1 MKNILARG
9 GIEFI
14 AVLLGISG
22 SLWIDDRSTNNNDRH
37 EEYEAYS
44 RLSNALEQDITNI
57 EKALIDN
64 NKMVIILKTMIDDIE
79 SVSID
84 SLLGYVD
91 RTQEYATIK
100 PQYSDY
106 EALKSTGR
114 LYKISDFDLLQK
126 IIDLYDIN
134 YDNIERMKI
143 EDKRG
148 VFMQDEFFINNY
160 AMKPSLKWTTL
171 KNINEDF
178 ERIKGDL
185 VYQNYLVFMYKIKME
200 INERWTSLIDD
211 IKNVKKEIDFQIED
225 QNK

>member
-22 SLWIDDRSTNNNDRH
+22 SLWIDDRSTIQNDRT

-44 RLSNALEQDITNI
+44 RLSNALEQDITNL
-57 EKALIDN
+57 EKALIEN
-64 NKMVIILKTMIDDIE
+64 NEMVTILKRMIDDIE

-84 SLLGYVD
+84 SLLGYID
-91 RTQEYATIK
+91 RTQAYATIN

-114 LYKISDFDLLQK
+114 LFKISNFDLLQK

-143 EDKRG
+143 EDKRA

-160 AMKPSLKWTTL
+160 AMQPSLKWTTL

-178 ERIKGDL
+178 ERIKGDF
-185 VYQNYLVFMYKIKME
+185 VYKNYLVFMYKIKIE
-200 INERWTSLIDD
+200 INERWTSVIND
-211 IKNVKKEIDFQIED
+211 IKNVKKEIDLQIA
-225 QNK
+225 NRNN